1 VTMVSVIEV
10 GADRLWVDDTGGTG
24 EPLVLLHPGI
34 MDSTIWDRLLPLLD
48 DRRVVRFDRRGF
60 GQSPVATEEFQ
71 ALADLVA
78 VLDHL
83 DVDRGH
89 LVGNSM
95 GGETSLAL
103 AVTAPERVAS
113 MTLLCPGIGGY
124 PWPDPSPEE
133 HELYDRYQAAREARD
148 VATLVEIGLAEWC
161 RSGTDDYLTDQMRRS
176 TEVGIVQDDL
186 EQPNPEQWD
195 LLDKVT
201 APTTVIAGA
210 LDPADS
216 LKASLDLAE
225 RIPGAELVRL
235 DVDHLPQYRDPEAVA
250 EAVLRTVARSS

>member
-1 VTMVSVIEV
+1 
-10 GADRLWVDDTGGTG
+10 
-24 EPLVLLHPGI
+24 
-34 MDSTIWDRLLPLLD
+34 
-48 DRRVVRFDRRGF
+48 
-60 GQSPVATEEFQ
+60 
-71 ALADLVA
+71 

-83 DVDRGH
+83 GVDRAH

-103 AVTAPERVAS
+103 AVSAPERVAS

-124 PWPDPSPEE
+124 PWPDPTPEE
-133 HELYDRYQAAREARD
+133 QELYERYGAAKEARD
-148 VATLVEIGLAEWC
+148 IGTLVEIGLTEWC
-161 RSGTDDYLTDQMRRS
+161 RSGTDEYLTAQMRRS
-176 TEVGIVQDDL
+176 TEVGFQQDDL

-195 LLDKVT
+195 LLDSIT

-216 LKASLDLAE
+216 LQASLDLAG

-250 EAVLRTVARSS
+250 AAVERTVARA

>member
-1 VTMVSVIEV
+1 VGGLVPV
-10 GADRLWVDDTGGTG
+10 GADQLWVDDSGGSG
-24 EPLVLLHPGI
+24 DPLVLLHPGI
-34 MDSTIWDRLLPLLD
+34 TDSTIWDGLVPFLG

-60 GQSPVATEEFQ
+60 GRSPVATEPFQ
-71 ALADLVA
+71 ALADLVG

-83 DVDRGH
+83 GVDRAH

-103 AVTAPERVAS
+103 AVTEPARVAS

-133 HELYDRYQAAREARD
+133 QELVTRYRDAVAAKD
-148 VATLVEIGLAEWC
+148 VETLVSIGLGEWC
-161 RSGTDDYLTDQMRRS
+161 QSGTDDYLTEQLRRAF
-176 TEVGIVQDDL
+176 EADLAQDEH

-195 LLDKVT
+195 LLDQVAVPT
-201 APTTVIAGA
+201 AVIAGA

-216 LKASLDLAE
+216 LQASLDLAG

-250 EAVLRTVARSS
+250 EAVLSTAGRA

>member
-1 VTMVSVIEV
+1 VAALLDV
-10 GADRLWVDDTGGTG
+10 GADRLWVDDTGGSG

-34 MDSTIWDRLLPLLD
+34 MDSTIWDRLLPLLGD
-48 DRRVVRFDRRGF
+48 HRVVRFDRRGF

-71 ALADLVA
+71 ALSDLVA

-83 DVDRGH
+83 GVARAH

-113 MTLLCPGIGGY
+113 LTLLCPGVGGY
-124 PWPDPSPEE
+124 PWPDPAPEE
-133 HELYDRYQAAREARD
+133 EELYARYQAAKEARD
-148 VATLVEIGLAEWC
+148 VATLVEIGLGEWC
-161 RSGTDDYLTDQMRRS
+161 RSGTDDYLIEQMRRS
-176 TEVGIVQDDL
+176 TEADFLQGDL

-195 LLDKVT
+195 LLDTVA

-216 LKASLDLAE
+216 LQASLDLAE
-225 RIPGAELVRL
+225 KVPGAELVRL
-235 DVDHLPQYRDPEAVA
+235 DVDHLPQYRDPAAVA
-250 EAVLRTVARSS
+250 EAVLRTVARAR

>member
-1 VTMVSVIEV
+1 
-10 GADRLWVDDTGGTG
+10 
-24 EPLVLLHPGI
+24 

-48 DRRVVRFDRRGF
+48 GRRVVRFDRRGF
-60 GQSPVATEEFQ
+60 GQSPVATEGFQ

-83 DVDRGH
+83 AVDRAH
-89 LVGNSM
+89 VVGNSM

-103 AVTAPERVAS
+103 AVTAPERVVS
-113 MTLLCPGIGGY
+113 MTLLCPAIGGY
-124 PWPDPSPEE
+124 PWPEPSLDEQ
-133 HELYDRYQAAREARD
+133 ELYDRYQTAKEAQD
-148 VATLVEIGLAEWC
+148 AATLVDIGLAEWC
-161 RSGTDDYLTDQMRRS
+161 RSGTDDYLTAQMRRS
-176 TEVGIVQDDL
+176 TDVDFLQGHL
-186 EQPNPEQWD
+186 ERPNPEQWD
-195 LLDKVT
+195 LLDNVT

-216 LKASLDLAE
+216 LQASLDLAE

-250 EAVLRTVARSS
+250 AAVLRTVHRAS